1 MRAEPFRLLNQPRP
15 RGRVHIGT
23 FARRAAMQSV
33 TLEFRTEDLVLLG
46 LIPPGLFE
54 KYEEVELL
62 ETLRLEQGWRLQ
74 LLRVR
79 RRGGL
84 RTAEELERESRRIRS
99 MYGLESFELVER
111 RPRTRDYILL
121 VRQRN
126 PERLRRLLSLAAGE
140 ISPTAPFRITAE
152 KVIASFHG
160 EERALRRVL
169 KRLDREEF
177 PYRVLRASGRPQVP
191 DAGSA
196 SLTPLQAQLISRA
209 WVLGYYTVPRRI
221 TLTRLAR
228 QSGRSAPALG
238 KVLRRAEGRLVARW
252 LAAGG
257 AMPGFVDAEAAA
269 REP

>member
-1 MRAEPFRLLNQPRP
+1 
-15 RGRVHIGT
+15 
-23 FARRAAMQSV
+23 MQAV
-33 TLEFRTEDLVLLG
+33 TLEFRTDDLALLG
-46 LIPPGLFE
+46 VIPPGLFE

-79 RRGGL
+79 RRGPL
-84 RTAEELERESRRIRS
+84 RTASELERESRRIRAI
-99 MYGLESFELVER
+99 YGLESFELVER

-126 PERLRRLLSLAAGE
+126 PERLRRWLSLAGGE
-140 ISPTAPFRITAE
+140 IAPTAPFRLTPE
-152 KVIASFHG
+152 KVVASFHG

-177 PYRVLRASGRPQVP
+177 PYRIVRASGHPQVP
-191 DAGSA
+191 DRASA
-196 SLTPLQAQLISRA
+196 ALTPLQAKLIARA

-238 KVLRRAEGRLVARW
+238 KMLRRAEGRLVARW
-252 LAAGG
+252 LAVEG
-257 AMPGFVDAEAAA
+257 AVPEPAPADPMAP